1 MPRYIWINMLV
12 GLALGAVGYI
22 LGAFFGLPE
31 MGNLQIAAGQN
42 TSRTLLEDF
51 LENEKVDGGNARQYF
66 CDPNAVQR
74 FFSLRDW
81 EIISEQMAESSA
93 IYSVRV
99 ESSTKGGIPIIK
111 NWKIFIT
118 ESEGD
123 AANKYCIITISE
135 S

>member
-1 MPRYIWINMLV
+1 MFWEPFLGCQRWAIFKSRRGRTPR
-12 GLALGAVGYI
+12 
-22 LGAFFGLPE
+22 
-31 MGNLQIAAGQN
+31 GNP
-42 TSRTLLEDF
+42 
-51 LENEKVDGGNARQYF
+51 RQYF

>member
-1 MPRYIWINMLV
+1 MLV
-12 GLALGAVGYI
+12 GLALGAVGYV
-22 LGAFFGLPE
+22 LGAFLGLPE
-31 MGNLQIAAGQN
+31 MGNLQTAAGHN

-51 LENEKVDGGNARQYF
+51 LENEKVDGGNPRQYF

-81 EIISEQMAESSA
+81 EIISEQTAESSA
-93 IYSVRV
+93 SGIYTVRV

-111 NWKIFIT
+111 NWKFFIT